1 MLFFGKKKKKKAPLD
16 PYKQLIHDYSEA
28 IRAYDAGN
36 HQKALEL
43 FRDTASKGYGD
54 SYVRLGE
61 EHEKGTVLP
70 QSYDLALENYIKA
83 VECDTTPFAF
93 EKIIALYRNKNF
105 SGHSEEKAFYYLQK
119 GSEYELKNNKFLLGF
134 TFDLG
139 LHYYSLG
146 QKNKAEELFNIS
158 LKPVI
163 APDGFG
169 FSSHTYFPQPDV
181 LKAKMKAHGI
191 DFHLMML
198 EYLAEF
204 HFYKDDYALVKLVNY
219 YLTNWNQERF
229 QHYLDLGKQ
238 WPEVH
243 YEVMKVLLDILMLGR
258 GTDFTVHLANCAYLA
273 LDKKC
278 YERSMTYKAIQ
289 EQYSTEYNEL
299 TELARSD
306 YKAYMDKL
314 LKFHLEYIVSSASAL
329 LQRVAKE
336 MKKDQ

>member
-28 IRAYDAGN
+28 IRAYDSGN
-36 HQKALEL
+36 HRKALEL

-119 GSEYELKNNKFLLGF
+119 GSEYELKNNQFLLGF

-146 QKNKAEELFNIS
+146 QKIKAEELFNIS
-158 LKPVI
+158 LKPVP

-169 FSSHTYFPQPDV
+169 FSSHTYFPKADV

-204 HFYKDDYALVKLVNY
+204 RFYEDDYALVKLVNY
-219 YLTNWNQERF
+219 YLTNWNQEKF

-243 YEVMKVLLDILMLGR
+243 YEVIKVLLDILMLGR
-258 GTDFTVHLANCAYLA
+258 GTDFTVHLVTCAYLT

-278 YERSMTYKAIQ
+278 YEHSMTYEGIQ
-289 EQYSTEYNEL
+289 KKYSTEYNEL
-299 TELARSD
+299 IELFHSD
-306 YKAYMDKL
+306 YNAYMGK
-314 LKFHLEYIVSSASAL
+314 IVELYVDSMKDSIRHA
-329 LQRVAKE
+329 VKE
-336 MKKDQ
+336 MTKDQ